1 MTWKKIGESIKIFVW
16 NIPDTLKKT
25 SVWLIISYL
34 IPILNIG
41 IIWGIQGDK
50 FSFNLNILSILLAT
64 NACFITSLVYLIDN
78 EREITKILNTV
89 TFVIAVVLFAFS
101 IAQQELKTTIF
112 NIEIYRFGSLLTLI
126 LSIIFGLISKY
137 DEVEAKSRERASIA
151 KTINNT
157 TIGGK
162 NIQL

>member
-112 NIEIYRFGSLLTLI
+112 SVDIYRFGALLTLI

-137 DEVEAKSRERASIA
+137 DEVEATSRERASMA
-151 KTINNT
+151 KKTSNT